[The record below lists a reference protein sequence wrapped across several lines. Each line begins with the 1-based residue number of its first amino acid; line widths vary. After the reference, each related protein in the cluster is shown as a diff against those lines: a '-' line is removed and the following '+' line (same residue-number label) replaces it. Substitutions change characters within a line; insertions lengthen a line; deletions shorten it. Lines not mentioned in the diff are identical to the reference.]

1 MQLIPA
7 DQFTFEQLTEA
18 YNQTRIDYL
27 VPMPMNVARLRDYVT
42 VYDVDLSASCVVVE
56 DGNML
61 ALGMMGVREER
72 GWITR
77 LGVLPAGRRRGTGSR
92 IMEWLLKAAAVRR
105 LNSISL
111 EVIKGNQPGYHL
123 FCKYG
128 FTSTRELLVAR
139 RPPNPRAP
147 FLTHESHLYSTAS
160 ATSISRQESI
170 RLLSQRRQ
178 QPNWLNE
185 AESMQNTSALNGLLV
200 EVAGGGQGWVS
211 YQPGLLQLTRINVEV
226 TSGDPAAVATA
237 ILQLLHRKHAN
248 QDAIVENLPE
258 DSPVWPGFV
267 SAGYFETFRRI
278 EMVREMEPGH
288 P

>member
-27 VPMPMNVARLRDYVT
+27 VPMPMNVARLREYVA

-61 ALGMMGVREER
+61 ALGMLGVREGR

-77 LGVLPAGRRRGTGSR
+77 LGVLPAGRRLGTGSR
-92 IMEWLLKAAAVRR
+92 VMEWLLRAAAVRR
-105 LNSISL
+105 LKRVWL

-128 FTSTRELLVAR
+128 FNITRELLVAR

-147 FLTHESHLYSTAS
+147 FLTHESHLCTTAS
-160 ATSISRQESI
+160 ATSISPQESVD
-170 RLLSQRRQ
+170 LLTQRRQ
-178 QPNWLNE
+178 RPNWLNE
-185 AESMQNTSALNGLLV
+185 AESMQNVSGLNCLLV
-200 EVAGGGQGWVS
+200 ELEDGGQGWVS

-226 TSGDPAAVATA
+226 TSGDPAAVTTA
-237 ILQLLHRKHAN
+237 VLQLLHRKHSS
-248 QDAIVENLPE
+248 QDAIIENLPE
-258 DSPVWPGFV
+258 DCPVWPGFV

-278 EMVREMEPGH
+278 EMVREMEPTYS
-288 P
+288 